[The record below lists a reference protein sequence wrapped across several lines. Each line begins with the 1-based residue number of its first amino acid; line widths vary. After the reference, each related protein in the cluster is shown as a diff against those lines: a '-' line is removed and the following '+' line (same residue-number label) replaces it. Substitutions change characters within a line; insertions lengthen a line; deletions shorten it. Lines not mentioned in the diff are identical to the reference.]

1 MPILLVTRDHTDVVG
16 RNAEFPKIPRRV
28 LRFRERRKYPSYCF
42 YKRFHD
48 LVLFRSKRSSKRPP
62 AMVFHSDM
70 EYAYAI
76 DDILSTMIHPIQ
88 RLVFSV
94 VLIALFTL
102 PRGGAQTRKPTPPKS
117 LRLYVLDC
125 GKITVANGDSMGF
138 KPGELATANMITPC
152 FLIVH
157 PKGTMMWDT
166 GEIPDSAFASG
177 VSPATQGAFTVDRPL
192 LPQLAAIGYTPADIT
207 FLALSHY
214 HGDHVANANAFA
226 GSTWI
231 VQQGDRD
238 AIFAPR
244 PANAPRMGAVP
255 NPAFFTDLANSKTIV
270 LNGEDHDVF
279 GDGTVVIKFTP
290 GHTPGHQ
297 SLFLKLAKTG
307 PVLLSG
313 DLYHYPE
320 EITYKRIPSFDTDK
334 EQTAKSRAMIEEF
347 VKKNNAQLW
356 IQHDYTAGIKR
367 RIAPEFYE

>member
-1 MPILLVTRDHTDVVG
+1 MLCSMMNR
-16 RNAEFPKIPRRV
+16 
-28 LRFRERRKYPSYCF
+28 
-42 YKRFHD
+42 
-48 LVLFRSKRSSKRPP
+48 LVLV
-62 AMVFHSDM
+62 AAV
-70 EYAYAI
+70 
-76 DDILSTMIHPIQ
+76 LS
-88 RLVFSV
+88 LS
-94 VLIALFTL
+94 AL
-102 PRGGAQTRKPTPPKS
+102 AQTRKPAAPKS

-125 GKITVANGDSMGF
+125 GIITVANGDSMGF
-138 KPGELATANMITPC
+138 KPGELKNPNMVTPC
-152 FLIVH
+152 FLIAH
-157 PKGTMMWDT
+157 PRGTMMWDT

-177 VSPATQGAFTVDRPL
+177 VSPAKLGAFTVDRPL

-207 FLALSHY
+207 YLALSHY
-214 HGDHVANANAFA
+214 HGDHVANSNAFA

-231 VQQGDRD
+231 VQKGERD

-244 PANAPRMGAVP
+244 KDTGKKLGGVGDAAY
-255 NPAFFTDLANSKTIV
+255 FTKLANSKTLL

-320 EITYKRIPSFDTDK
+320 EITYKRIPSFDFDK

-347 VKKNNAQLW
+347 VKKNHAQLW
-356 IQHDYTAGIKR
+356 IQHDYTAGSKR
-367 RIAPEFYE
+367 KIAPEYYE

>member
-1 MPILLVTRDHTDVVG
+1 M
-16 RNAEFPKIPRRV
+16 
-28 LRFRERRKYPSYCF
+28 S
-42 YKRFHD
+42 
-48 LVLFRSKRSSKRPP
+48 LVL
-62 AMVFHSDM
+62 AIAAVFCLAGWPS
-70 EYAYAI
+70 A
-76 DDILSTMIHPIQ
+76 S
-88 RLVFSV
+88 
-94 VLIALFTL
+94 
-102 PRGGAQTRKPTPPKS
+102 AQIRKPPPPKT

-138 KPGELATANMITPC
+138 KPGELATSNMVTPC

-157 PKGTMMWDT
+157 PRGTMMWDT

-177 VSPATQGAFTVDRPL
+177 VSPQTAGAFTVDRPL

-207 FLALSHY
+207 YLALSHY

-244 PANAPRMGAVP
+244 DAQKKMGAVG
-255 NPAFFTDLANSKTIV
+255 NPAYFTDLAKSKT
-270 LNGEDHDVF
+270 LLLKGEDHDVF
-279 GDGTVVIKFTP
+279 GDGSVVIKFTP

-320 EITYKRIPSFDTDK
+320 EITYKRIPSFDSDK
-334 EQTAKSRAMIEEF
+334 EQTARSRAMIEEF

-367 RIAPEFYE
+367 KIAPEFYE